1 MILYRR
7 EKTVMMSAYII
18 GIFLLLRFVP
28 KDKIRHAAVA
38 FLFKQVITWLF
49 GLLVVEKKLIE
60 YPYRP
65 FFKKTYKAS
74 FDFEYFLY
82 PVLCVIFNL
91 HYPKKRNPLIKTLYY
106 FMFAAL
112 TTGFEGLIVKYTKLV
127 RYKNWNLYWSF
138 ITMWF
143 TNYLSHV
150 FYTWMMND
158 KIKQSEPIDSNEMS
172 AK

>member
-1 MILYRR
+1 MALYRR
-7 EKTVMMSAYII
+7 EKTVIMSAYMI

-28 KDKIRHAAVA
+28 KDKVRHAAVS

-49 GLLVVEKKLIE
+49 GLLVVEKKLIK

-82 PVLCVIFNL
+82 PVLCVMFNL
-91 HYPKKRNPLIKTLYY
+91 HFPERRNSLIKTLYY
-106 FMFAAL
+106 FIYAAL
-112 TTGFEGLIVKYTKLV
+112 ITGFEVLIVKYTKLI
-127 RYKNWNLYWSF
+127 RYKNWSWYWSF
-138 ITMWF
+138 VTMWF

-150 FYTWMMND
+150 FYKWLIND
-158 KIKQSEPIDSNEMS
+158 KVKQSEPIQ
-172 AK
+172 